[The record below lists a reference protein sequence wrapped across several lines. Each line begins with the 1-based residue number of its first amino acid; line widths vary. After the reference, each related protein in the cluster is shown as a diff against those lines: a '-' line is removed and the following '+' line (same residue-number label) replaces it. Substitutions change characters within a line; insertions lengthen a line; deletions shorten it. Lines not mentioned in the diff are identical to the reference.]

1 MTELLFSLWPLFALI
16 VSGFAL
22 RRLGFPNEGFWP
34 GAERINYFIL
44 FPALLFKSL
53 ASAPLRDPALQRLAL
68 CAGLVMAVAWV
79 ALLLLRRRWQWKAA
93 RFGVFVQGSVRFNT
107 YIGLA
112 AVGAVFGSD
121 GLARMALLLAIAVPA
136 VNILSV
142 YAFTAEGGARLGAAA
157 LAILRNPLVLAC
169 VAGIAANFAGIG
181 LGGGVDRFL
190 GLLAAASLPLGLL
203 CVGAALQPKAL
214 GGETPALLT
223 TSAARLLLLP
233 ALAWLIC
240 GLLALPAL
248 ESAVLVLFFGLPSA
262 PTAYVLT
269 RQLGGDAQLM
279 AGIITLQTLLAAL
292 TLPLLLQLVR

>member
-1 MTELLFSLWPLFALI
+1 MTGLLSSLWPLFALI
-16 VSGFAL
+16 VGGFVL
-22 RRLGFPNEGFWP
+22 RRLRFPNDEFWP

-53 ASAPLRDPALQRLAL
+53 ASAPLRDPALLRVAL
-68 CAGLVMAVAWV
+68 CVGLVMALAWLG
-79 ALLLLRRRWQWKAA
+79 LLLLRRRLQWKAA

-112 AVGAVFGSD
+112 AVGAVFGSE
-121 GLARMALLLAIAVPA
+121 GLALMALLLAITVPA

-142 YAFTAEGGARLGAAA
+142 YAFTADGNARLGAAA

-169 VAGIAANFAGIG
+169 AAGIAANFAGLG
-181 LGGGVDRFL
+181 LGGGVDHFL
-190 GLLAAASLPLGLL
+190 GFLAATSLPLGLL

-214 GGETPALLT
+214 GGETMALAA

-233 ALAWLIC
+233 ALAWLISA
-240 GLLALPAL
+240 LLGLPAL

-262 PTAYVLT
+262 PTAYVLA

-292 TLPLLLQLVR
+292 SLPLLLQLVR